1 MFRLIMAP
9 PAPAGTREINPDYLD
24 MEVLWRNGWRITGC
38 VQTSPE
44 GQSHFNEWRLK
55 ERDYLALLQHQQMM
69 ELLDSGI
76 VQPSF
81 NIRPISISSDL
92 SGTAQAKD
100 GASQKTQQTSSPAK
114 NTFKA
119 FIQKTMNTA

>member
-24 MEVLWRNGWRITGC
+24 MEMLWRGGWRITGC
-38 VQTSPE
+38 VQPSPA
-44 GQSHFNEWRLK
+44 GIRHFNEWRLK
-55 ERDYLALLQHQQMM
+55 ERDYLARLQQQHMM
-69 ELLDSGI
+69 ELLDLDIRFS
-76 VQPSF
+76 SF
-81 NIRPISISSDL
+81 NTPPESSSSDRYVIEPV
-92 SGTAQAKD
+92 KD
-100 GASQKTQQTSSPAK
+100 GDSQKTPPTSSKGK